1 MRNTL
6 TAFALLAVSAGPGL
20 AQDCPPCPPPPPPP
34 PVWAVSVGAGLA
46 LTGGNSDTSSYNVA
60 ANVKYDPLTKNVFRA
75 ELLYLRAS
83 DGGESTVDRMLAA
96 LRDEYTVSG
105 RLFAFGELGYQRDR
119 FKQLDYLIAP
129 LVGMGYKL
137 VDRKPL
143 LVALDGGVG
152 AAFEK
157 LEAQDST
164 ADFALKAGERVEWKP
179 SETAIVFQKSAAL
192 WKASD
197 FGDAYYR
204 FEAGVGAALAK
215 RLELRVAFA
224 DDYKTRPAV
233 PGLDKNDTSL
243 IVTLLFKP

>member
-1 MRNTL
+1 MRYTL
-6 TAFALLAVSAGPGL
+6 AAFVLLATAGAAH
-20 AQDCPPCPPPPPPP
+20 AQDCPPCPPPPPVPP
-34 PVWAVSVGAGLA
+34 AWTVSLGAGLA
-46 LTGGNSDTSSYNVA
+46 LTGGNSDTSSYNIA
-60 ANVKYDPLTKNVFRA
+60 ANATYDPRKKNVFRG

-83 DGGESTVDRMLAA
+83 DGDEATVDRMLAV
-96 LRDEYTVSG
+96 LRDEYAVSG

-137 VDRKPL
+137 VDRKSL
-143 LVALDGGVG
+143 LFALDGGLG

-157 LEAQDST
+157 LEARDST

-179 SETAIVFQKSAAL
+179 SDTATVFQKSAAL

-197 FGDAYYR
+197 FGDAFYR
-204 FEAGVGAALAK
+204 FELGVGAAVAK
-215 RLELRVAFA
+215 RFEMKVAFA
-224 DDYKTRPAV
+224 DDYKTRPAL
-233 PGLDKNDTSL
+233 PGLHKNDTSL

>member
-1 MRNTL
+1 MRFTV
-6 TAFALLAVSAGPGL
+6 TALVLLATAGPGL
-20 AQDCPPCPPPPPPP
+20 AQDCPPCPPPPPTPP
-34 PVWAVSVGAGLA
+34 AWTVSVGAGLA
-46 LTGGNSDTSSYNVA
+46 LTGGNSDTSSYNIA
-60 ANVKYDPLTKNVFRA
+60 ANATYDPRKRNVFRG
-75 ELLYLRAS
+75 EFLYLRAA
-83 DGGESTVDRMLAA
+83 DGGEATVDRMLAA

-143 LVALDGGVG
+143 LVALDAGLGG
-152 AAFEK
+152 AFEK

-179 SETAIVFQKSAAL
+179 SDTAAVFQKAAAL
-192 WKASD
+192 WKAND
-197 FGDAYYR
+197 FGDAFYR
-204 FEAGVGAALAK
+204 FEAGVGATLAK
-215 RLELRVAFA
+215 RLEMRVSFA
-224 DDYKTRPAV
+224 DDYKTRPAL
-233 PGLDKNDTSL
+233 PGLHKNDTSL